1 MNYTAKGM
9 LKTKLEGNL
18 VPRKIVKVYL
28 TPQQKNLVERICHSL
43 GMDESE
49 LLRYAFMEFARSVGL
64 VTEKI
69 LGKI

>member
-1 MNYTAKGM
+1 
-9 LKTKLEGNL
+9 
-18 VPRKIVKVYL
+18 VPRKVVKVYL
-28 TPQQKNLVERICHSL
+28 TFEQKKLVERICHSL

-69 LGKI
+69 LGRIQ